1 MEAKQAVMVALIA
14 ASSAILGAL
23 ITQVVTI
30 VRDVIEQRRK
40 RNTLFREKYEE
51 LALLVVSSHQWL
63 ADLLK
68 SRSIAELG
76 ALRPSDARHAMTLSH
91 LYFPELREACQNY
104 VNRCA
109 EFQIMLID
117 LNEGR
122 PDHDAGTQAAHRDE
136 SKYLSVSKQLH
147 VARDSLDKVIIKH
160 ADKYARA

>member
-1 MEAKQAVMVALIA
+1 MIALIA

-23 ITQVVTI
+23 ITQVVSI

-40 RNTLFREKYEE
+40 RNTLLREKYEE

-63 ADLLK
+63 VDLLK
-68 SRSIAELG
+68 SRSVPELG

-91 LYFPELREACQNY
+91 LYFPELREACQNF

-109 EFQIMLID
+109 EYQIMLID

-122 PDHDAGTQAAHRDE
+122 TDHDAGTQAAHRDE
-136 SKYLSVSKQLH
+136 AKYLSVSKQLH
-147 VARDSLDKVIIKH
+147 LARDSLDKAIIKH
-160 ADKYARA
+160 AEKYTRA